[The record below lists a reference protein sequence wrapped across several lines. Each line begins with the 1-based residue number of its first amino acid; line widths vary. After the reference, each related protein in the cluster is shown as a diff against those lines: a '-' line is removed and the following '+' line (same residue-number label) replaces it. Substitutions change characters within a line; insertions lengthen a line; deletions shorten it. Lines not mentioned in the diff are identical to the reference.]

1 MTVSKSVM
9 DAAIAEVMPGSSG
22 TATVVGDSEVDE
34 EVLDASEARQ
44 ALGNEDDQLG
54 DQTEGNS
61 TEEAGEA
68 DLSQESGTEDND
80 SEDTQTSESSAKSS
94 PDVEEIAVSDEQGR
108 RKIRIDWN
116 DREKIK
122 KYVSMAY
129 GARKWQAER
138 DQVRGELQTMK
149 PKFEELQTNWS
160 AVEEAYKADGVAGL
174 VNLIE
179 GKPDAYRD
187 YERKILERY
196 ETRKVATPEELD
208 LMDARDREDR
218 IQRELERIRKENEEI
233 RTGVQKDRERAE
245 LAQLEAQVHP
255 AFDKFRFA
263 GRLGNADDEHMFDEM
278 LWNTTLKRLQPYEES
293 GKLTAARIES
303 EFRAV
308 ASKLR
313 QRMQVQAEKQV
324 AKAVEARKEQATAN
338 VQMKAMK
345 GVGQSQQDKDI
356 NSLTP
361 DGLSKFF
368 RRYGFGK

>member
-1 MTVSKSVM
+1 M
-9 DAAIAEVMPGSSG
+9 DAAIAEVSTTPVSN
-22 TATVVGDSEVDE
+22 VVVDGIDNDE
-34 EVLDASEARQ
+34 EVIDASEARQ
-44 ALGNEDDQLG
+44 ALDTEGDDQVN
-54 DQTEGNS
+54 QTEESSG
-61 TEEAGEA
+61 EAGEA
-68 DLSQESGTEDND
+68 VLSQKSDAEGED
-80 SEDTQTSESSAKSS
+80 SEDTQTSKSSAKSN
-94 PDVEEIAVSDEQGR
+94 PDVEEVAVSDEQGR

-138 DQVRGELQTMK
+138 DQVRSELQTIK
-149 PKFEELQTNWS
+149 PRFEELQTNWN
-160 AVEEAYKADGVAGL
+160 AVEEAYKSNGVAGL

-179 GKPDAYRD
+179 GNESAYRN
-187 YERKILERY
+187 YERNLLERY
-196 ETRKVATPEELD
+196 ETRKTASAEELD
-208 LMDARDREDR
+208 LLDAQDRESK
-218 IQRELERIRKENEEI
+218 IQRELEKIRKENEEI
-233 RTGVQKDRERAE
+233 RSSVQKDRERAE

-255 AFDKFRFA
+255 AFDKYRFA

-293 GKLTAARIES
+293 NTLTSAKIES

-313 QRMQVQAEKQV
+313 QRMQLQADKQM
-324 AKAVEARKEQATAN
+324 ARAVEAKKEQATAN
-338 VQMKAMK
+338 VQMRAMK

-356 NSLTP
+356 NNLTP